1 MNLNELD
8 KQKHFTSEL
17 LRWFKKNRRDF
28 PWRDSR
34 VSAYEI
40 ALAEALLQKTSV
52 TNALPIY
59 KEVLKKYPNV
69 ESLAKSDLN
78 ELKDLLRPLGLPRRA
93 ILLQQL
99 AKTIAENYQGI
110 FPEDETELVKLPGI
124 GQYGAGAI
132 ASQAFGKRAT
142 MIDINVM
149 RILHRVFSVKFAPR
163 QKPSKDLR
171 QLVLSLTPKGKE
183 AAFNL
188 ALLDFGALVCRAK
201 NPRHDEC
208 PMAEFCDFNLSRLN
222 LIEDVQK

>member
-1 MNLNELD
+1 MNLNESD
-8 KQKHFTSEL
+8 KRKRFTSQL

-28 PWRDSR
+28 PWRGPR

-52 TNALPIY
+52 TNALPVY

-99 AKTIAENYQGI
+99 AKTIAEKYRGI

-124 GQYGAGAI
+124 GQYGAGAV

-163 QKPSKDLR
+163 QKPSKELR
-171 QLVLSLTPKGKE
+171 HLVLSLTPKGKE

-208 PMAEFCDFNLSRLN
+208 PMAEFCDFNLSRLSR
-222 LIEDVQK
+222 IEEVQK